1 MRKIVETGEG
11 GLSFLELLLDETLCA
26 GKVCIPGDLV
36 KQAGGINPVLKAG
49 EKYELLLRI
58 AEKTHISFR
67 TVTENE
73 PVNSD
78 KYVVFE
84 DDDPG
89 YYFRMQ
95 RISLLQ

>member
-49 EKYELLLRI
+49 DQL
-58 AEKTHISFR
+58 
-67 TVTENE
+67 
-73 PVNSD
+73 
-78 KYVVFE
+78 
-84 DDDPG
+84 
-89 YYFRMQ
+89 
-95 RISLLQ
+95 